1 MSRHKESRKRNLS
14 FHLPA
19 AVACSPSVRLYQTDS
34 SYISLG
40 EIYDLHCEE
49 TGIPREEPILFV
61 GEKIRKVLREY
72 RQQTGKMQV
81 GTQFWP
87 FLQSFIYITQP
98 TKVEY
103 VTLKKDTCDET
114 SAKMVPDNV
123 LSKVDIIRFFPHEFS
138 LSVFSI

>member
-1 MSRHKESRKRNLS
+1 LI

-19 AVACSPSVRLYQTDS
+19 AVACGPTFRLYQINS

-72 RQQTGKMQV
+72 RQQTGKKQV
-81 GTQFWP
+81 RSRLQPSFLRP
-87 FLQSFIYITQP
+87 FSFIIQP

-103 VTLKKDTCDET
+103 VTLKKDTCDEI
-114 SAKMVPDNV
+114 SIKMVPDNV
-123 LSKVDIIRFFPHEFS
+123 LSKVDMISFPLSRPNQFS
-138 LSVFSI
+138 VYDPYHG